1 MFFTSALMGKSF
13 RSHIF
18 LQTAPIQNGL
28 SLSLSP
34 AAIRSLAYTAHPHCS
49 FALSERF
56 ENVPLGRVT

>member
-28 SLSLSP
+28 SLSPSP
-34 AAIRSLAYTAHPHCS
+34 AAIRSLAYTAHPNCS
-49 FALSERF
+49 FAL
-56 ENVPLGRVT
+56 